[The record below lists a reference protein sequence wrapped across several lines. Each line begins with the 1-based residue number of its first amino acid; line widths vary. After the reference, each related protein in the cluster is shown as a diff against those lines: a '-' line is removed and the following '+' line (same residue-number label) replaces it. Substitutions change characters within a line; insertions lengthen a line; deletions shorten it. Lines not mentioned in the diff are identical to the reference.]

1 MSTVG
6 SRLHNLFKFIGNP
19 LKSSLEHTDAS
30 LESTK
35 HIPNQYVDEA
45 DEIIGSECQSVD
57 DALTEAVRKEE
68 KDIDPLGLFK
78 K

>member
-6 SRLHNLFKFIGNP
+6 SRLQNLFKVLSNSA
-19 LKSSLEHTDAS
+19 KSSLEHTDAS
-30 LESTK
+30 LEATK

-45 DEIIGSECQSVD
+45 EEILGSECQSVD
-57 DALTEAVRKEE
+57 DALANAVK

-78 K
+78 R